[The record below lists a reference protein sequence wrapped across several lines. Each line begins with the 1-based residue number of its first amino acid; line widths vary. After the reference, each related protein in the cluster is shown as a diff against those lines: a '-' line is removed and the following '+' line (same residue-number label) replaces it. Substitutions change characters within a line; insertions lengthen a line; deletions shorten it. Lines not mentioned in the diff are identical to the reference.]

1 MKHNEYV
8 CNNIE
13 LSFSD
18 VIQIAREEW
27 SGTLWANLDIEQLTN
42 GIDDFM
48 RRLKKFPKN
57 IKSLP
62 ICRILEEKMKEF
74 KESIPLFA
82 DLKNDALRDRY
93 VFILISVLICYV
105 NCTLGLKRTHVISM
119 CVRVCVCINVL
130 LT

>member
-1 MKHNEYV
+1 
-8 CNNIE
+8 
-13 LSFSD
+13 
-18 VIQIAREEW
+18 
-27 SGTLWANLDIEQLTN
+27 
-42 GIDDFM
+42 
-48 RRLKKFPKN
+48 
-57 IKSLP
+57 
-62 ICRILEEKMKEF
+62 MKEF